1 MNAGRGKPREPRVVV
16 EVPVQATM
24 QPQPKDARRL
34 IRFLGRR
41 ARKILVGRQ
50 IARLCGRPEW
60 FPLGS
65 VRFGDLRRSP
75 FSRCWGLDRGTPVDR
90 YYIERFLAE
99 NADDIRGRVLEI
111 GDNAYTLRFGGP
123 RVRRSDILH
132 VDATNSRATFV
143 GDLSRLDVL
152 PESVF
157 DCIVLT
163 QTLHLVYDMRAAVAT
178 LHRALKPGGVLLL
191 TTPGISQLDP
201 GEWGPTWYWSLTA
214 LAARRLLEERF
225 SPNGLAV
232 EAHGNVFAATA
243 FLYGIAVEEIDR
255 ADLDV
260 DDAAYPVTV
269 AARAV
274 KGSAA

>member
-1 MNAGRGKPREPRVVV
+1 MNPQGNPAYRFLRSVGRG
-16 EVPVQATM
+16 
-24 QPQPKDARRL
+24 
-34 IRFLGRR
+34 
-41 ARKILVGRQ
+41 ARKLLVGRQ

-65 VRFGDLRRSP
+65 VRFGDLRLTP

-99 NADDIRGRVLEI
+99 NAADIQGRVLEI
-111 GDNAYTLRFGGP
+111 GDNVYTLRFGGA
-123 RVRRSDILH
+123 RVRQSDILH
-132 VDATNSRATFV
+132 VDASNPRATFV
-143 GDLSRLDVL
+143 GDLTRLDVL

-163 QTLHLVYDMRAAVAT
+163 QTLHLVFDMRAGIAT

-201 GEWGPTWYWSLTA
+201 GEWGPTWYWSLTGPA
-214 LAARRLLEERF
+214 VRRLLEERF
-225 SPNGLAV
+225 SPDTLAL
-232 EAHGNVFAATA
+232 ETHGNVFAATA
-243 FLYGIAVEEIDR
+243 FLYGIAAEELNKR
-255 ADLDV
+255 DLDV
-260 DDAAYPVTV
+260 DDALYPLTV

-274 KGSAA
+274 KTNAA